1 MLQLVADGATNSA
14 TAARLHITEATVKSH
29 LVHVF
34 TKLGVTSRTAV
45 VWHARAHGMLRP

>member
-1 MLQLVADGATNSA
+1 MLQLVADGAI
-14 TAARLHITEATVKSH
+14 AARLHITEATVKSH

-45 VWHARAHGMLRP
+45 WHARAHGMLRP